1 MVKIE
6 AIGKEDRMPKLRRSF
21 LACALMGALALAP
34 LAGCASQSAS
44 TSATDSATA
53 SAADSTDASS
63 TATTSS
69 AVTADATSSEQE
81 VSAAK
86 PTSDHFILY
95 LGTNDKDTN
104 EPVYSREESRERAK
118 AILIKHLGGYTI
130 QDAEGGWVDDSGKVY
145 QEYTLVIHLS
155 DTDIETVHAVADDL
169 IKEFNQSSVLINTEQ
184 VTSEFYYSGT
194 SE

>member
-1 MVKIE
+1 MDKKE
-6 AIGKEDRMPKLRRSF
+6 AIGKEDRTSKLRSGF
-21 LACALMGALALAP
+21 LACALTGILALAP
-34 LAGCASQSAS
+34 LAGCASQG
-44 TSATDSATA
+44 ATA
-53 SAADSTDASS
+53 SAADSTAASAADSMSASS
-63 TATTSS
+63 ATAANT
-69 AVTADATSSEQE
+69 TSSEQE

-155 DTDIETVHAVADDL
+155 DTDIETVHAAADDL